1 MATLEQVQSAF
12 LQADDAGSTED
23 AQFFADTIRQMQTE
37 AGPVN
42 DPNEAGV
49 ENIPGVG
56 IPARILAQPFYEG
69 AVTANVILGAPEF
82 VGTGTTQLYQTYD
95 LLTSDKEKNK
105 FKTSATTQANKLAIQ
120 IRELQASNQPIPPEL
135 SKTFLELDTMSEE
148 GMTWDDA
155 SQLAKMRT
163 DKIVEE
169 YLTKGAIA
177 DGVVDYVLDTNI
189 PESADKAKIKTTIE
203 DFKKTIAENEF
214 IPSEATL
221 MDETILGNALQA
233 FGWLIKQGAGALE
246 SAGVPKDNAQSI
258 AEILSLGLG
267 PKFAKTVKRFKYNTG
282 YTDAVNKVYGDML
295 GGVLAKSDKLKAETA
310 ISKLETQLDTAKK
323 ELPDAAQKSTRQ
335 ATPEQIQKVTDLE
348 LIVNQAK
355 ETLNTSEYNFLGGSK
370 NAYRPDFSEF
380 TLSDLAEYQK
390 DGLGGILSPQGKIKT
405 ESRGLV
411 NDVESL
417 TKFEE
422 LTYYVANAA
431 RKVDQTTGINIINRV
446 QNTFGKKNGFGS
458 KRTMSDKT
466 IEQYNQVVD
475 VMEGTA
481 PKALKLTKEQ
491 KDLQN
496 TFKKIMREDVALTR
510 YLQREGKIAK
520 DIQVQE
526 VYFPRKFVKE
536 QPTTAQNIF
545 GDKFKI
551 NLGDRAP
558 REIASTTD
566 RVYYKLENQGK
577 PIYIT
582 ISEAMNANPK
592 TGKPG
597 VPMVAVNFRTPNGK
611 KVQVKANEKGSFE
624 QQLAHELSE
633 LTKNYNEGQGLKRS
647 GETIPAISQ
656 ALAQRF
662 GVRGTLKVAE
672 VTRKEFAEV
681 YPREQITD
689 PLAALIQSVNEKRQ
703 LARQIV
709 YEKDLALSAFGKR
722 NIQIAEGLEKG
733 IDRAYDPLKP
743 TKNIAQTS
751 SELYA
756 NQGKDVNPRQLTSA
770 KIDLNEAGLPK
781 LADKKLSRRVAGIIE
796 DSFRPYEKTLVSKI
810 SDSLVKNMM
819 LNPIPHMH
827 NELIHY
833 YSTKGLMGTWN
844 PKQMK
849 SFAADQAW
857 AMDTVL
863 NRTPEYIQ
871 MLRDGRSQMSVNVIN
886 TKALDRVL
894 QQSTKAFLGDNV
906 TKKWYNNLSKGLNKA
921 SKGYA
926 AISDFAQYSMWTVRD
941 VMYMGLVKQKMRTN
955 KVSLNE
961 AAKLVELHMPTYR
974 LPTTVGPEA
983 LLGFNVTRVLSRVL
997 QNPSIVI
1004 FARYKH
1010 GMISSGINTV
1020 KDITSGLD
1028 PALSRLGKAGEKV
1041 TKTLGYK
1048 NIQLGRS
1055 KSKQFTEGLDSG
1067 MALASAWFLFYPMM
1081 DALYEEIFDGDVV
1094 KARRAGILHVLETAA
1109 GVQSQQKDIQ
1119 QMRQVLLTINPAF
1132 LLMYELMMNE
1142 TIYNGQE
1149 IYNVND
1155 LWGSG
1160 DIKQFGKDV
1169 GTKLLQAVP
1178 QVSTVIN
1185 STDDYDEFDIDK
1197 AVGRQFDAKIQTRKQ
1212 SYKKAQRKAQTDM
1225 KNLTKAM
1232 EGGYVDDYLRE
1243 YYETEPYYAEE

>member
-12 LQADDAGSTED
+12 LEADAAGNTED
-23 AQFFADTIRQMQTE
+23 AQLFADAIRQMQTE
-37 AGPVN
+37 AVSANNPN
-42 DPNEAGV
+42 DAGV

-56 IPARILAQPFYEG
+56 IPARVLAQPLYEG
-69 AVTANVILGAPEF
+69 AVAANVIASAPEF
-82 VGTGTTQLYQTYD
+82 LGNIGLNLYNTFD
-95 LLTSDKEKNK
+95 LLTNDEEKNK
-105 FKTSATTQANKLAIQ
+105 FKTSATTQASQLANQ
-120 IRELQASNQPIPPEL
+120 IRELQASGQPIPPEL
-135 SKTFLELDTMSEE
+135 SKTFLELDTMAEK
-148 GMTWDDA
+148 GMTWEDA
-155 SQLAKMRT
+155 SQLAKMRS
-163 DKIVEE
+163 DKTVEE

-177 DGVVDYVLDTNI
+177 DEAIDFVLDTNI
-189 PESADKAKIKTTIE
+189 PDSADKTKVKAAIE
-203 DFKKTIAENEF
+203 DLRKAVTENEF

-221 MDETILGNALQA
+221 MNETILGNALKA
-233 FGWLIKQGAGALE
+233 FGWVIERGAEGLE
-246 SAGVPKDNAQSI
+246 LAGVPKENAQTI
-258 AEILSLGLG
+258 AEAVSLVGG
-267 PKFAKTVKRFKYNTG
+267 PRFAKTVKRFKYNIG

-310 ISKLETQLDTAKK
+310 VAKLQTQLNEAKK
-323 ELPDAAQKSTRQ
+323 VNKNPQEIA
-335 ATPEQIQKVTDLE
+335 DLE
-348 LIVNQAK
+348 LLVDQANK
-355 ETLNTSEYNFLGGSK
+355 TFNMAEYNFMGGAKST
-370 NAYRPDFSEF
+370 ARPDFTEF
-380 TLSDLAEYQK
+380 SLSDLAEYQK
-390 DGLGGILSPQGKIKT
+390 DGLGGIVSAQGKIKREARNLT
-405 ESRGLV
+405 NE
-411 NDVESL
+411 VESL

-431 RKVDQTTGINIINRV
+431 RKVDQTTGINIINRM
-446 QNTFGKKNGFGS
+446 QNTFGKKNGFNS

-466 IEQYNQVVD
+466 IEQYNEVVD

-481 PKALKLTKEQ
+481 PRGTKLNTEQ
-491 KDLQN
+491 RGLQD
-496 TFKKIMREDVALTR
+496 TFKKMMREDAALTR

-520 DIQVQE
+520 DIQIQDVF
-526 VYFPRKFVKE
+526 FPRKFVKE
-536 QPTTAQNIF
+536 QPSWAQNLF
-545 GDKFKI
+545 GDKFRI

-566 RVYYKLENQGK
+566 RIYYKLENQGK

-582 ISEAMNANPK
+582 IAEAMRDNPK

-597 VPMVAVNFRTPNGK
+597 VPMIAVNFRTAGGK
-611 KVQVKANEKGSFE
+611 KVQVKADDKGSYE

-633 LTKNYNEGQGLKRS
+633 LTKDYNDGQGLKRS
-647 GETIPAISQ
+647 GETISGISQ

-662 GVRGTLKVAE
+662 GVKGSLKVAE

-689 PLAALIQSVNEKRQ
+689 PLAALVESINEKRQ

-709 YEKDLALSAFGKR
+709 YENNIAKSAFGER

-751 SELYA
+751 SDLYA
-756 NQGKDVNPRQLTSA
+756 NQGKDVNPRQLTAA

-781 LADKKLSRRVAGIIE
+781 LADKKFSRRVAGIIE
-796 DSFRPYEKTLVSKI
+796 DNFRPYEKTVISKI
-810 SDSLVKNMM
+810 SDALVKNMM

-857 AMDTVL
+857 AMDMVL

-871 MLRDGRSQMSVNVIN
+871 MLRDGRSQMSVNVVN
-886 TKALDRVL
+886 SKALDRVL
-894 QQSTKAFLGDNV
+894 QQTTEAFLGDKA
-906 TKKWYNNLSKGLNKA
+906 TKKWYNGISKGLYK
-921 SKGYA
+921 STKGYA

-941 VMYMGLVKQKMRTN
+941 VMYMGLVKQKMRTH
-955 KVSLNE
+955 KVDLNQ

-974 LPTTVGPEA
+974 LPTTVGAEA
-983 LLGFNVTRVLSRVL
+983 VLGFQATRLLSRVL

-1010 GMISSGINTV
+1010 GMVSSGLNTV
-1020 KDITSGLD
+1020 KDIASGLD
-1028 PALSRLGKAGEKV
+1028 PALSRLGKVGEV
-1041 TKTLGYK
+1041 ATKGLGYK
-1048 NIQLGRS
+1048 NVQLGRT
-1055 KSKQFTEGLDSG
+1055 KGKQFADGLDSG

-1081 DALYEEIFDGDVV
+1081 DALYEELFDGDVV
-1094 KARRAGILHVLETAA
+1094 KARRAGILHVLETMA

-1149 IYNVND
+1149 IYNIND
-1155 LWGSG
+1155 LVGSG
-1160 DIKQFGKDV
+1160 SIKQFGKDV
-1169 GTKLLQAVP
+1169 GTKLLQTVP
-1178 QVSTVIN
+1178 QISTVIN
-1185 STDDYDEFDIDK
+1185 ANDDYDEIDWAK
-1197 AVGRQFDAKIQTRKQ
+1197 VKGRQFDAKIKTRKQ
-1212 SYKKAQRKAQTDM
+1212 TYKEAQRKARTDT
-1225 KNLTKAM
+1225 KNMHKAM
-1232 EGGYVDDYLRE
+1232 EGGYIDDYMEE
-1243 YYETEPYYAEE
+1243 YWASEPYYADE

>member
-12 LQADDAGSTED
+12 LEADAAGNVED
-23 AQFFADTIRQMQTE
+23 AQLFADAIRQMQTE
-37 AGPVN
+37 AVPAN
-42 DPNEAGV
+42 DPNDAGV
-49 ENIPGVG
+49 ENIPIVG
-56 IPARILAQPFYEG
+56 STARVLAQPLYEG
-69 AVTANVILGAPEF
+69 AVAANVIASAPEF
-82 VGTGTTQLYQTYD
+82 IGNIGLNLYNTFD
-95 LLTSDKEKNK
+95 LLTNDEEKNK
-105 FKTSATTQANKLAIQ
+105 FKTSATTQASQLANQ
-120 IRELQASNQPIPPEL
+120 IRELQASGQPIPPEL
-135 SKTFLELDTMSEE
+135 SKTFLELDTMAEE

-155 SQLAKMRT
+155 SQLAKMRS
-163 DKIVEE
+163 DKTVEE

-177 DGVVDYVLDTNI
+177 DEAIDFVLDTNI
-189 PESADKAKIKTTIE
+189 PKSADKAKVKTAIE
-203 DFKKTIAENEF
+203 DLRKAVTENEF

-233 FGWLIKQGAGALE
+233 FGWVIERGAEGLE
-246 SAGVPKDNAQSI
+246 LAGVPKDNAQTI
-258 AEILSLGLG
+258 AEAVSLVGG
-267 PKFAKTVKRFKYNTG
+267 PKFARTVKGFKSRIG

-310 ISKLETQLDTAKK
+310 IGKLETQLKIAK
-323 ELPDAAQKSTRQ
+323 EDLPSPSQASTKQ
-335 ATPEQIQKVTDLE
+335 ATPEQIQKITDLE
-348 LIVNQAK
+348 LLINQAK
-355 ETLNTSEYNFLGGSK
+355 ETFNMNEYNVLGGART
-370 NAYRPDFSEF
+370 AYKPDFTEF

-390 DGLGGILSPQGKIKT
+390 DSLGSILSPQGKIKKEARALT
-405 ESRGLV
+405 NEIESV
-411 NDVESL
+411 

-422 LTYYVANAA
+422 LTNYVANAA
-431 RKVDQTTGINIINRV
+431 RKVDQTTGINMINRM

-466 IEQYNQVVD
+466 IEQYNEVVD

-481 PKALKLTKEQ
+481 PRNIKLNQEQLGLKK
-491 KDLQN
+491 
-496 TFKKIMREDVALTR
+496 TFETLMREDRTLTKT
-510 YLQREGKIAK
+510 LQKEGKIAK
-520 DIQVQE
+520 DIQIQDVF
-526 VYFPRKFVKE
+526 FPRKIVKE
-536 QPTTAQNIF
+536 APTTAQNFF
-545 GDKFKI
+545 GDKFRI

-558 REIASTTD
+558 REIASTTE
-566 RVYYKLENQGK
+566 RIYYKLENQGK

-582 ISEAMNANPK
+582 IAEAMRDNPK

-597 VPMVAVNFRTPNGK
+597 VPMIAVNFRTASGK
-611 KVQVKANEKGSFE
+611 KVQVKPDSKGSYE

-633 LTKNYNEGQGLKRS
+633 LTKDYNDGQGLKRS
-647 GETIPAISQ
+647 GETIPGISQ

-662 GVRGTLKVAE
+662 GVKGELKVAE

-681 YPREQITD
+681 YLREQITD
-689 PLAALIQSVNEKRQ
+689 PMVALIESINEKRK
-703 LARQIV
+703 LVRQIV
-709 YEKDLALSAFGKR
+709 YENNIAKSAFGER

-743 TKNIAQTS
+743 TKNIAKTS

-781 LADKKLSRRVAGIIE
+781 LAGMKFSRRVAGIIE
-796 DSFRPYEKTLVSKI
+796 DNFRPYEKTIVSKI
-810 SDSLVKNMM
+810 SDALVKNMM

-849 SFAADQAW
+849 QFSADQAW
-857 AMDTVL
+857 AIDAVL

-871 MLRDGRSQMSVNVIN
+871 MLRDGRSQMSVNVVN
-886 TKALDRVL
+886 SKALDRVL
-894 QQSTKAFLGDNV
+894 QQTTEAFLGDKA
-906 TKKWYNNLSKGLNKA
+906 TRKWYDSLSKGLNKT

-941 VMYMGLVKQKMRTN
+941 VMYMGLVKQKMRTH
-955 KVSLNE
+955 KVDLNQ

-983 LLGFNVTRVLSRVL
+983 VFGFKATRALSRVL
-997 QNPSIVI
+997 QNPSLVI

-1010 GMISSGINTV
+1010 GMVSSGLNTA

-1028 PALSRLGKAGEKV
+1028 PVLSRLGKAGEAV
-1041 TKTLGYK
+1041 TKGLGYK
-1048 NIQLGRS
+1048 DIQLGRS
-1055 KSKQFTEGLDSG
+1055 KGKQFTDGLDSG

-1081 DALYEEIFDGDVV
+1081 DTLYEELFDGDVV

-1119 QMRQVLLTINPAF
+1119 QMRQVLLTVNPAF

-1149 IYNVND
+1149 IYNIND
-1155 LWGSG
+1155 LAGSG
-1160 DIKQFGKDV
+1160 SIKQFGKDV
-1169 GTKLLQAVP
+1169 GTKLLQTVP

-1185 STDDYDEFDIDK
+1185 ATDDYDEFDIDK
-1197 AVGRQFDAKIQTRKQ
+1197 AIGRQFDAKIKTRKQ
-1212 SYKKAQRKAQTDM
+1212 SYKEAQRKAKNDM

-1232 EGGYVDDYLRE
+1232 EGGYVDDYLQQ
-1243 YYETEPYYAEE
+1243 YWETEPYYADE